1 MSFVLMEGLRSAF
14 AAIRA
19 HGFRSFLTSLGIII
33 GVTAVIA
40 VVSIVQGLSHTVN
53 AQFQG
58 LGSNFVTVRSYT
70 PLQQQLRGRM
80 ARLTESDMRAIRHRV
95 DGISHVTP
103 VLFDPAGQRGLLG
116 YGAKTHYAQVF
127 GVGPSYMEVTQAFPQ
142 HGRFFAPADEER
154 RRLVCLIGPEAA
166 ENLELPGTGLGEFI
180 KVGSDWCRIVGVM
193 EERGEIFGFSQDDY
207 VLLPYSTM
215 QRLIGNT
222 RPYDLQVQ
230 LLVDDMDRMEE
241 VEARIRRTLRQEHNL
256 AAGEGDDFRVQTSA
270 QLTES
275 FNSIVNTITAVA
287 AGIVGISLLV
297 GGIGIMNIML
307 VSVTERTREIGIL
320 KALGAR
326 RSDILLQFLIE
337 AVLLCLLGGLIGVA
351 LGYGVGAL
359 LAVLLPGFP
368 PAHVPLWAIALSV
381 GFSAAVGIVFGILP
395 AAKAAQLDPIESL
408 RYE

>member
-1 MSFVLMEGLRSAF
+1 VNLLLESLRSAF

-19 HGFRSFLTSLGIII
+19 HAFRSFLTALGIII
-33 GVTAVIA
+33 GVASVVA
-40 VVSIVQGLSHTVN
+40 VVSIVQGLSYTVN

-58 LGSNFVTVRSYT
+58 LGSNSITVTSYT
-70 PLQQQLRGRM
+70 PRERWLQGRI
-80 ARLTESDMRAIRHRV
+80 ARLTEDDLSAIQHRV

-103 VLFDPAGQRGLLG
+103 ILYDPGNQMINVG
-116 YGAKTHYAQVF
+116 YRTQSTFTRVF
-127 GVGPSYMEVTQAFPQ
+127 GVGSSYMEVNQSYPQ
-142 HGRFFAPADEER
+142 DGRFFTRSDDER
-154 RRLVCLIGPEAA
+154 RRLVCLAGADVVED
-166 ENLELPGTGLGEFI
+166 LELPDGGIGEFI
-180 KVGSDWCRIVGVM
+180 RIGNDWCRIVGVM
-193 EERGEIFGFSQDDY
+193 EARGEIFGFSQDNY

-215 QRLIGNT
+215 QRLLGTSREFDI
-222 RPYDLQVQ
+222 QIQ
-230 LLVDDMDRMEE
+230 LLVDDLEQLVE
-241 VEARIRRTLRQEHNL
+241 VDARIGRVLRQQHEL
-256 AAGEGDDFRVQTSA
+256 KPGENDDFRIQTA
-270 QLTES
+270 EQLTDS
-275 FNSIVNTITAVA
+275 FNSVVNTITAVA

-326 RSDILLQFLIE
+326 RVDILLQFLIE
-337 AVLLCLLGGLIGVA
+337 AVLLCVLGGLLGIA
-351 LGYGVGAL
+351 LGWGGGAL
-359 LAVLLPGFP
+359 VAAMLPGFP